1 MWLARMSAYRAGGE
15 PAGPVEGSDGNCT
28 RGGNMARQKGGQKG
42 AQQHA
47 EGQQGEKT
55 HKRLQETL
63 QSGRREPDSAEDKAS
78 HDNPGENRL
87 FEDRQQHDEAEKN
100 SEKTRLS
107 RDIDRHHHDREAFQ
121 VPGGAERHS
130 AMPKD

>member
-1 MWLARMSAYRAGGE
+1 
-15 PAGPVEGSDGNCT
+15 
-28 RGGNMARQKGGQKG
+28 MARQKGRQKG

-55 HKRLQETL
+55 HQRLQEKL
-63 QSGRREPDSAEDKAS
+63 QSGRREPDPAEDRAS
-78 HDNPGENRL
+78 HDDPGAHRL

-107 RDIDRHHHDREAFQ
+107 RDINRHDHDREEFQ
-121 VPGGAERHS
+121 VPGGAERHP
-130 AMPKD
+130 AMPDD